1 MKRVLGHPTARPGT
15 TDCASGVRAEP
26 RNWYAAVSGS
36 WYCFVPALVVS
47 VRGTHDGTFV
57 VFSPPPLI
65 LSPSFVFDYKQRTRS
80 TF

>member
-47 VRGTHDGTFV
+47 VRGTHDARRHVCSSLSSSAYFV
-57 VFSPPPLI
+57 SEFCI
-65 LSPSFVFDYKQRTRS
+65 
-80 TF
+80 